1 MDIDKD
7 LNIVELRDLLLI
19 LRRSRILILATTLIA
34 IALAAVWSLTRTPQY
49 EATTELFV
57 SVRSGDVSAEDI
69 TKGSALARRVV
80 ASYVPIANR
89 SIVMDRVVR
98 ELGLPQSGEELAKR
112 VYADSP
118 ANTALIT
125 IHATDPDPEQAAL
138 LANTTSEVFADVIA
152 NDLELA
158 PSLPSAGVQLVP
170 VQAAE
175 EPQEAVSPRHVRNLA
190 LGALTGIALG
200 FGLAIVRSALDSR
213 IRTSSDV
220 AVVTGLPVLGVIGR
234 DGGAGV
240 RPLVAVQD
248 PGSPLVEAYRVLRT
262 NLRYVDVGDGLTSVV
277 VTSAGPGEGKST
289 TAANLA
295 IVMADAGRRVAL
307 VDADLRKPSVAGK
320 LGVEGGVGL
329 SDVLIGQ
336 VSLEGALQQWGKNQ
350 LFVLPAGRV
359 PPNPSELL
367 GSSAMEKVLEA
378 LSGVFDYVII
388 DAPPA
393 LVVTDAAV
401 LSRSTG
407 GVLVVAASGRVGR
420 VELGGAVESLR
431 KVGGKVVGVVVTMV
445 PTKGPDTYA
454 TFSHLAASQTRVPD
468 SENTSAPQG

>member
-1 MDIDKD
+1 M
-7 LNIVELRDLLLI
+7 ELHDYLMILRKSWVLI
-19 LRRSRILILATTLIA
+19 LTVTMLCVGG
-34 IALAAVWSLTRTPQY
+34 AAVWSLTRTPQY

-57 SVRSGDVSAEDI
+57 SVRSNEASVGDLSQ
-69 TKGSALARRVV
+69 GSSFAQEAVT
-80 ASYVPIANR
+80 SYVTIVNR
-89 SIVMDRVVR
+89 AIVLDQVI
-98 ELGLPQSGEELAKR
+98 EELDLPITRDELAEQIS
-112 VYADSP
+112 ADSP
-118 ANTALIT
+118 PDTVLIR
-125 IHATDPDPEQAAL
+125 IYATDPDPEQAAL
-138 LANTTSEVFADVIA
+138 LANTTSEVFSEVVSDE
-152 NDLELA
+152 LENVDEGSPARVQVKTVQSATVPTSAVTPQVPLNLA
-158 PSLPSAGVQLVP
+158 VGLVAG
-170 VQAAE
+170 
-175 EPQEAVSPRHVRNLA
+175 LA
-190 LGALTGIALG
+190 LGILIAVL
-200 FGLAIVRSALDSR
+200 RSVLDTK
-213 IRTSSDV
+213 IRSKEDV